1 MKLSLKDEWAV
12 FGREVAAV
20 LGLTNELSNS
30 DVTILLKYLARDKQV
45 LAYDKDVIRLGA
57 PGEVPAPISKQ
68 DREIASL
75 KSLMDDLNEQIRSL
89 ETRIA
94 ALRERSQ
101 KAVELKNRA
110 SALTALRSKRAAE
123 TVLARRTDTLFQLE
137 EIYGKIDQA
146 SDQITMLRVMKGSTE
161 VLRNLNA
168 KVGGTQDVEDVL
180 DSLKDE
186 MGQVED
192 VGMAISQA
200 GQETN
205 AAAEVE
211 VDEELDALMRENHR
225 IAEQEAAEE
234 TKRRLDSIQTV
245 GKADDSTANQA
256 KDGRQTTAMQIP
268 GPSLTEEVRTIER
281 MSLDQGASG
290 TPSGISDVSWNS
302 LSREKDANATLEMS

>member
-1 MKLSLKDEWAV
+1 M
-12 FGREVAAV
+12 
-20 LGLTNELSNS
+20 
-30 DVTILLKYLARDKQV
+30 
-45 LAYDKDVIRLGA
+45 IRLGA